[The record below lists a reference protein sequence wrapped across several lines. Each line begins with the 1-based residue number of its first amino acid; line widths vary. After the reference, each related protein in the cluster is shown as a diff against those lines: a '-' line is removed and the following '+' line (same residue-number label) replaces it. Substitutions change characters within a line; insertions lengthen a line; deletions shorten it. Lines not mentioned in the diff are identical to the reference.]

1 MGISGKI
8 VFLICSEFFRQNQNG
23 LLGDHTDLDLYS
35 QTAYR
40 ETQDTADAGHNKV
53 LVELSDSSSICGGN
67 GQMTFRVGTL
77 IIVGEKK
84 LEITFRVIAFTCTLK
99 GKKMSFMVTN

>member
-8 VFLICSEFFRQNQNG
+8 VFLICSEFFQQNQNG

-40 ETQDTADAGHNKV
+40 ETQETADAGGTQRVKQHLWREWADDFSSWDTDYSRREKV
-53 LVELSDSSSICGGN
+53 GKHIQGDSFHLYIE
-67 GQMTFRVGTL
+67 R
-77 IIVGEKK
+77 KK
-84 LEITFRVIAFTCTLK
+84 NEFH
-99 GKKMSFMVTN
+99 GH